1 MTRVTPFIDKAEE
14 GCHQDGAEGGDGG
27 EEACEVWID
36 TVFHHHQFGG
46 ELQEGRYG
54 GVEKDT
60 EEGDEP
66 EAGIAQD
73 GTDVAPAE
81 LVRGFCGLGD
91 FIGFPDII
99 NRIKDDGKK
108 VGVYPINENS
118 WMDMGQ
124 LDELNKME
132 NRLRGK

>member
-1 MTRVTPFIDKAEE
+1 MK
-14 GCHQDGAEGGDGG
+14 
-27 EEACEVWID
+27 
-36 TVFHHHQFGG
+36 
-46 ELQEGRYG
+46 
-54 GVEKDT
+54 EKPEFSFFT
-60 EEGDEP
+60 NTGIYVVEP
-66 EAGIAQD
+66 EVFDYIKD
-73 GTDVAPAE
+73 GE
-81 LVRGFCGLGD
+81 

-124 LDELNKME
+124 LDELSKME